1 MIGLTRCNGFLSIW
15 SVKAMLTR
23 VYLGIII
30 FLAIIMVV
38 STIIGCCITTN
49 ENFPLLESDDVSDI
63 EKQSVDYQV

>member
-1 MIGLTRCNGFLSIW
+1 
-15 SVKAMLTR
+15 MLTR